1 MPVIATNTVEQRC
14 SSLGEHR
21 QLLVNI
27 ELNRSCAHTQVCG
40 QTCYLNVVAPVGKM
54 PLKPEQVLAA
64 AREVIYDGEFVRHLV
79 LPGKEVFETP
89 DLLMQ
94 VIEEFHGAPVLR
106 RPGDISIITASPA
119 GLQRYA
125 SRLADTPLNAVNI
138 SMDTA
143 ESGLRSPR
151 NNEPLL
157 AAALRLKE
165 LGGTEA
171 IGVNTVLTE
180 ENLAAAVQIGK
191 RLQGAGIDQWTLG
204 PLLRPM
210 NGRMESALS
219 VRQLREIL
227 DRIRQEFGNSDLNIV
242 VDLDLPLL
250 NGLVDAP
257 EVLATGKM
265 RWRYEYELPDAPNIL
280 LEAGNPAAG
289 FFFRMD
295 WAGQLMSKE
304 DYRRI
309 GWPASYGQY
318 APGAI
323 LHLIKKLREQRPE
336 PALAV

>member
-1 MPVIATNTVEQRC
+1 
-14 SSLGEHR
+14 
-21 QLLVNI
+21 
-27 ELNRSCAHTQVCG
+27 
-40 QTCYLNVVAPVGKM
+40 LNVVSPVGKA
-54 PLKPEQVLAA
+54 PLKPGHVLSA
-64 AREVIYDGEFVRHLV
+64 AREVIQNGEFVRHLV

-89 DLLMQ
+89 ELLMQ
-94 VIEEFHGAPVLR
+94 VIEEFHAAPLQS

-119 GLQRYA
+119 GLTRYTP
-125 SRLADTPLNAVNI
+125 RLADMPLGAVNI

-157 AAALRLKE
+157 NVALRLKE
-165 LGGTEA
+165 VGGAEA
-171 IGVNTVLTE
+171 IGVNTVVTE
-180 ENLAAAVQIGK
+180 NNIESVIQIGK
-191 RLQGAGIDQWTLG
+191 RLRCAGIDQWTLG

-210 NGRMESALS
+210 NGRMESSLS
-219 VRQLREIL
+219 VGQLREIL

-257 EVLATGKM
+257 EMLATGKL
-265 RWRYEYELPDAPNIL
+265 RWRYEYELPDSPNIL
-280 LEAGNPAAG
+280 LEAGNPDAG

-318 APGAI
+318 ASGAI
-323 LHLIKKLREQRPE
+323 SHLIKKLREHRPE
-336 PALAV
+336 PVLAV